1 MTNILIYDIIQSS
14 NKGLESEVKS
24 MKTFFIIFAIILSAS
39 SGVKFINALTDK
51 KLNVYK
57 ILLSSVEII
66 ALGFVFRFSIF
77 IY

>member
-1 MTNILIYDIIQSS
+1 
-14 NKGLESEVKS
+14 

-39 SGVKFINALTDK
+39 SGVKFINTLTDK

>member
-1 MTNILIYDIIQSS
+1 
-14 NKGLESEVKS
+14 

-57 ILLSSVEII
+57 ILLSSVELI

-77 IY
+77 RYNSYI